1 MAIGALQMI
10 RHANTESPPSL
21 LWLRPPIEQLV
32 GIGEEPPVVSVAMAS
47 SSTTGVASSR
57 TSSPEIVC
65 EVGVV
70 GEVNADTTEAAALLG
85 QLVELVADVGAA
97 RQLNLTKEG
106 AAAVE
111 DTEVGV
117 EVTVAGSRLEQ
128 QRSEMMATLTL
139 DGFDA
144 AVGAIVYSAEAVVR
158 PEQFVEHVVGGRAA
172 RFPSCTAHASRKA
185 AWRLAIFSAHTGSLL
200 ALSSA
205 SSMRRLPASP
215 NELVRRLAVSSA
227 DSLMEPYV
235 DLSRAALMPA
245 CTAASIED
253 TS

>member
-1 MAIGALQMI
+1 
-10 RHANTESPPSL
+10 

-32 GIGEEPPVVSVAMAS
+32 GIDEEPPVVLVAMAS
-47 SSTTGVASSR
+47 SSTIGVASSR
-57 TSSPEIVC
+57 TSTPEIVG

-70 GEVNADTTEAAALLG
+70 GEVNVDTTEAVALLG

-106 AAAVE
+106 VAAVE

-128 QRSEMMATLTL
+128 RRSETMATLTL
-139 DGFDA
+139 DGDDA

-158 PEQFVEHVVGGRAA
+158 PEQFIEHVLGGRAA
-172 RFPSCTAHASRKA
+172 RFPSCTAHASWKA
-185 AWRLAIFSAHTGSLL
+185 AWRLAIFSAHIGSRL

-215 NELVRRLAVSSA
+215 NELVWCLAVSSA
-227 DSLMEPYV
+227 DSSMDQYV
-235 DLSRAALMPA
+235 DLSRAALTPA
-245 CTAASIED
+245 CTASLTED
-253 TS
+253 MS